1 MLKID
6 ENCIIGSNDIKSMYP
21 MIPLEKTLIL
31 TNEQLK
37 RDKTL
42 KERTKWSPKQIT
54 DLLRIC
60 LETNFRTFEG
70 NICTQT
76 DGTPIGKSISGPLA
90 GSFVAWLEGEFTKN
104 GKFKAR
110 I

>member
-6 ENCIIGSNDIKSMYP
+6 KNCIIGSHDIKSMYP

-54 DLLRIC
+54 HLLKIC
-60 LETNFRTFEG
+60 FETNFEDLKEIFAH
-70 NICTQT
+70 
-76 DGTPIGKSISGPLA
+76 L
-90 GSFVAWLEGEFTKN
+90 
-104 GKFKAR
+104 
-110 I
+110 